1 LILLLSPR
9 EGVYSIL
16 DILFFIFW
24 LKKSTKKHIS
34 EKLIITIR
42 DLSIEKM
49 LDFNEKGNL
58 IPYSPIKIKLNA
70 PKT

>member
-1 LILLLSPR
+1 M
-9 EGVYSIL
+9 
-16 DILFFIFW
+16 
-24 LKKSTKKHIS
+24 KKHIS

-49 LDFNEKGNL
+49 LEFNEKGNL

-70 PKT
+70 PKTWFYASTTSFREWENKESRFWL